1 MNISTKQEED
11 NKIEVTTKEKVMSV
25 SKKILLYT
33 VLLSGVAITLF
44 PFFYMLVLA
53 TKTRAEIFNYP
64 PPLWFGDAFFANLNT
79 LLSKMPFYTNVFNS
93 VFVAVTTTALTL
105 FFCSL
110 GGYGFAKYD
119 FKGKDKLFFAMIG
132 TMMVPMLLG
141 VIPWFIMMREFG
153 WINTFWPLIIP
164 GIANP
169 FGIFLMKQFM
179 DNIPDSLIDAARIDG
194 CGEFEIFYKIALPL
208 SLPGLG
214 TLGILTFLASWNR
227 YMQPLLILQ
236 EKSMYTIPV
245 ALSKLQGKIDQNWGA
260 QMVGTAL
267 AIAPIVIAFVLAS
280 KQFISGITAGA
291 TKG

>member
-1 MNISTKQEED
+1 MSLISNSQDNPQESS
-11 NKIEVTTKEKVMSV
+11 NVKYTLQR
-25 SKKILLYT
+25 ILLYT
-33 VLLSGVAITLF
+33 VLVAGAIVTLF
-44 PFFYMLVLA
+44 PFFYMLVIA
-53 TKTRAEIFNYP
+53 TRTRADIFTFP
-64 PPLWFGDAFFANLNT
+64 PPIWFGDSFMDNLNI
-79 LLSKMPFYTNVFNS
+79 LLNKMPFFRNIFNS
-93 VFVAVTTTALTL
+93 IVIAVSTTFMTM
-105 FFCSL
+105 FFCAL

-119 FKGKDKLFFAMIG
+119 FKWKSQLFFLMLG
-132 TMMVPMLLG
+132 TMMIPALLRI
-141 VIPWFIMMREFG
+141 IPWFIMMRQFG

-179 DNIPDSLIDAARIDG
+179 DDIPNSIIDAARIDG
-194 CGEFEIFYKIALPL
+194 CSEFQIFYKMALPL

-260 QMVGTAL
+260 QMVGTTL
-267 AIAPIVIAFVLAS
+267 AIAPIIIAFVLAS
-280 KQFISGITAGA
+280 KQFISGITEGA

>member
-1 MNISTKQEED
+1 MSLINNTED
-11 NKIEVTTKEKVMSV
+11 NLQENSDVKYTLQR
-25 SKKILLYT
+25 ILLYV
-33 VLLSGVAITLF
+33 VLSIGAIVTLF
-44 PFFYMLVLA
+44 PFFYMLVIA
-53 TKTRAEIFNYP
+53 TRTRADIFAFP
-64 PPLWFGDAFFANLNT
+64 PPLWFGDSFMDNLNI
-79 LLSKMPFYTNVFNS
+79 LLDKMPFFRNIFNS
-93 VFVAVTTTALTL
+93 VLVAVSTTIMTM
-105 FFCSL
+105 FFCAL

-119 FKGKDKLFFAMIG
+119 FKWKSKLFFLMLG
-132 TMMVPMLLG
+132 TMMIPALLR
-141 VIPWFIMMREFG
+141 VIPWFIMMRKFG

-179 DNIPDSLIDAARIDG
+179 DDIPDSIIDAARIDG
-194 CGEFEIFYKIALPL
+194 CSEFEIFYKIALPL

-214 TLGILTFLASWNR
+214 TLGILTFLASWNK

-260 QMVGTAL
+260 QMVGTTL
-267 AIAPIVIAFVLAS
+267 AIAPIVIVFVLAS
-280 KQFISGITAGA
+280 KQFISGITEGA